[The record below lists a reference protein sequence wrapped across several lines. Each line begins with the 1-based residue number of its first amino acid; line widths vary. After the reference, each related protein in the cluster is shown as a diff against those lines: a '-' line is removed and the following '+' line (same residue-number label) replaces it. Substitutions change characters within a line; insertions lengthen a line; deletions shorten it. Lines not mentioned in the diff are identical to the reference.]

1 VRDLRAVRDQLNRVL
16 QNVPATAQRDT
27 ILAMSKRVRARI
39 DSLEPRFIQARTTN
53 NQDVLNYRSGL
64 IDQVLFLR
72 TAIDGADTGPTR
84 AMASRLS
91 EVDELWKV
99 LDAQVREAF
108 ARDIPALNA
117 LLTDTPIAIPS
128 RPTSQQ

>member
-1 VRDLRAVRDQLNRVL
+1 
-16 QNVPATAQRDT
+16 
-27 ILAMSKRVRARI
+27 
-39 DSLEPRFIQARTTN
+39 
-53 NQDVLNYRSGL
+53 
-64 IDQVLFLR
+64 
-72 TAIDGADTGPTR
+72 
-84 AMASRLS
+84 MASRLS